1 MLDASGS
8 AFSQFALYFVA
19 TVSVALL
26 SIELGYRHAR
36 RKLLRAQ
43 REGEVEKE
51 APVGAMVGTTLGLLA
66 FLLAFTFGLA
76 ADTFHARKM
85 ALLEEV
91 KAIRSTYLLAD
102 VVAEPQRAAIRGI
115 LRDYVDDRLRWVG
128 AKPDRPGVAE
138 QQRIDAL
145 WRQAAIVGLQNPG
158 GVDVFLAS
166 VARIIDVRAD
176 REMVR
181 EHSHIPATYWV
192 VLYLLAIL
200 SLGSMGYYCGV
211 AGTRRSPVSVATAI
225 AFSLVIVMIADV
237 DSPGKGFINVSQQP
251 MLDLAASFAAPA
263 R

>member
-1 MLDASGS
+1 MLDTSGD
-8 AFSQFALYFVA
+8 AFSQFVVYFLA
-19 TVSVALL
+19 TATVALL
-26 SIELGYRHAR
+26 SIEVGYRNAR
-36 RKLLRAQ
+36 RKLLRVQ

-76 ADTFHARKM
+76 ADSFHARKV

-102 VVAEPQRAAIRGI
+102 VVAEPQRTAIREI
-115 LRDYVDDRLRWVG
+115 LRNYVDDRLRWVG
-128 AKPDRPGVAE
+128 AKPGRPGVPE
-138 QQRIDAL
+138 QALIDAL
-145 WRQAAIVGLQNPG
+145 WRQAAVVGAQNPG
-158 GVDVFLAS
+158 CVDVFLAS
-166 VARIIDVRAD
+166 VVRVIDMRAD

-211 AGTRRSPVSVATAI
+211 AGTTRSPVSVATAV

-251 MLDLAASFAAPA
+251 MVDLATALAPSP